1 MFILILLKIAKIIF
15 WFFVTIII
23 YTYALYPLI
32 LYFLNFLKKK
42 DYNNSKDE
50 INYPE
55 VTLVILAYN
64 EERFIEQKVKN
75 CNELIYPKNKL
86 NILWVTDGSDD
97 NSNKILEEKYN
108 QKVLHKPERKG
119 KINAMNRA
127 VNYIST
133 PIIIFTDAN
142 TEINNTSIIKIIEQY
157 ESDKNVGC
165 VAGEKRIYIEEK
177 ESASVAGEGIYWKYE
192 SFIKNLESKL
202 GSTIAAA
209 GELFSIKRDLYTQ
222 IPDDTILDDL
232 VLSFNVIKQGYKI
245 KYTSDAYSYEKGTK
259 TIKDELKRKIR
270 IAAGNFQTLFRMPEL
285 LNFFKYRFISLE
297 YISHKVLRW
306 TLVPIAFPVIFI
318 ANIIIL
324 LKMYNIFFLITLV
337 IQIFFYLF
345 SLIGFLFNKK
355 ETKFKFLFIPFYIL
369 LMNFAMYKG
378 FMLFLKKKQ
387 TVLWEKVERK

>member
-1 MFILILLKIAKIIF
+1 MTLLKITKIIF
-15 WFFVTIII
+15 WSFVFIII
-23 YTYALYPLI
+23 YTYVLYPFI
-32 LYFLNFLKKK
+32 LYFLNFIKEKNN
-42 DYNNSKDE
+42 NNSNNFKNKID
-50 INYPE
+50 YPD

-86 NILWVTDGSDD
+86 NILWVTDGSND
-97 NSNKILEEKYN
+97 NSNNILIEKFN
-108 QKVLHKPERKG
+108 QQVLYKPERKG

-127 VNYIST
+127 VSYIST

-142 TEINNTSIIKIIEQY
+142 TEINNSSIIKIVEQY
-157 ESDKNVGC
+157 NNENVGC

-177 ESASVAGEGIYWKYE
+177 ENASVAGEGLYWKYE
-192 SFIKNLESKL
+192 SYIKNLESKL

-209 GELFSIKRDLYTQ
+209 GELFSIKRELYTQ

-232 VLSFNVIKQGYKI
+232 ALSLNVIKKGYII
-245 KYTSDAYSYEKGTK
+245 KYAPDAYSYEKGSK
-259 TIKDELKRKIR
+259 TIKDEFKRKIR

-285 LNFFKYRFISLE
+285 LNIFKYKFISFE

-306 TLVPIAFPVIFI
+306 TLVPISFP
-318 ANIIIL
+318 IIL
-324 LKMYNIFFLITLV
+324 ISNILILLNTFSTFYLLALMF
-337 IQIFFYLF
+337 QIFFYFLA
-345 SLIGFLFNKK
+345 LIGFLLNKK
-355 ETKFKFLFIPFYIL
+355 EIKFKFLFIPFYVL

-378 FMLFLKKKQ
+378 FIMFLKKKQ